1 MRRWLSLVFALL
13 LAFPAVADMYQDGSN
28 AKFPEA
34 REKLGITSGCD
45 PVAEFGADPT
55 GATDAAPAINQCAA
69 LIRNGVQS
77 NVSLPVGIY
86 RVNSQ
91 VTLTKAQTLSGA
103 GRGATTLMVY
113 SNFDP
118 AAEAVIKLTPGGMD
132 TGAEVRDLGVYFQQ
146 ADGQASRAAYQPL
159 GSCTAVYAGTGC
171 KYPPAFLLEGA
182 RTKLKDVR
190 IARAW
195 KGIVVNN
202 SAAWIENIE
211 MSALDTGIEAG
222 VAATIPDWNHYRG
235 INFWPFD
242 IIVGTPIYDSVFNDG
257 NTVAARFGGINGLNV
272 SDLSVIN
279 GRVIIDGD
287 QFWGYFDGLSLDA
300 GNSGLEV
307 VRVAQPGLRISN
319 MYTTGDA
326 NPNTGGC
333 KTTIGPNAGFVQI
346 TNAFFQG
353 GANPQTFVCVNG
365 RLLIDNSY
373 FLTGAGTQKAV
384 SARGGYTELRGST
397 FLASTAM
404 TVPMVETAGGALIAT
419 GNHFQVDSGFASIH
433 VAADNPA
440 HYIANNNTKN
450 WPVTFGFGLGG
461 SILGYYDLGD
471 QGFTTTVTPAFDTP
485 GNSVLNVTAQGSGFA
500 LRGDYVEGSL
510 NVTFGSNAYTTASG
524 AFRLKVNGMPTP
536 APGNATSCA
545 LHLMEFI
552 IATSAPMCSADPL
565 GFVFYKVNSAAAT
578 TAFSTAEVPPSW
590 AGMAI
595 RLGWR
600 YRIR

>member
-404 TVPMVETAGGALIAT
+404 TVPMVEAVGGALIAT
-419 GNHFQVDSGFASIH
+419 GNHFQNEGTNVGSMYISSDS
-433 VAADNPA
+433 PA
-440 HYIANNNTKN
+440 HFITDNHTKV
-450 WPVTFGFGLGG
+450 WPVTFGFGLGS

-471 QGFTTTVTPAFDTP
+471 QPILLSGLTASFDTP
-485 GNSVLNVTAQGSGFA
+485 GTSVLTTTGASGFYY
-500 LRGDYVEGSL
+500 LRGDYAEGGFDS
-510 NVTFGSNAYTTASG
+510 TFSSNAYTGASG
-524 AFRLKVNGMPTP
+524 AVNLKGTNLPTVKTGADYGCSVNLQGFINLALIPSCNVHAAGFYFAKPANAGYVGPTE
-536 APGNATSCA
+536 
-545 LHLMEFI
+545 M
-552 IATSAPMCSADPL
+552 
-565 GFVFYKVNSAAAT
+565 
-578 TAFSTAEVPPSW
+578 PPSTS
-590 AGMAI
+590 GMFW
-595 RLGWR
+595 RVSFR